1 MSLARN
7 LSKFKPSSSGLVETA
22 DIADDA
28 VTAGKIEHN
37 PAIVGNIEPTGSVR
51 VADSQYFQAG
61 NSYDLQMYH
70 DGSNSYIED
79 QGTGDLI
86 LKGTAV
92 RLRTDNLVV
101 SNTAN
106 NEDMITASADGAVNL
121 RHNNVSCLTTT
132 SGGGITVHGDN
143 IVIGTAGKGID
154 FSAQTHATSTSGA
167 GNPTV
172 QSEVLSHYEEGEF
185 NYGFNANMTQ
195 VTNANY
201 GRYTRVGNL
210 VTVNARMDIASISGS
225 NVIFF
230 ANLPFAVSAHTGS
243 GRVDNVY
250 IGSLQLYNIGNG
262 GYNVLGKNIL
272 IENAS
277 GTAYCFYSVASGTH
291 AYITNAM
298 ASTSSELYMT
308 LTYRTG

>member
-106 NEDMITASADGAVNL
+106 NEDMITAAADGAVNL

-132 SGGGITVHGDN
+132 SDGGITVNGGN
-143 IVIGTAGKGID
+143 IVIGTSGKGID
-154 FSAQTHATSTSGA
+154 FSATGNVSGTGGETLDDFEEGSFDVAVATGGGSITINSSYNTLSYTKIGHLVIVSGGIRISSVSSPSGA
-167 GNPTV
+167 FALTSVPFTPKTTSEDTHHAMVSVLHDSCTGLGDSDTVMVGQVLPGNSAIYIYT
-172 QSEVLSHYEEGEF
+172 QE
-185 NYGFNANMTQ
+185 ANG
-195 VTNANY
+195 VADPANHFQ
-201 GRYTRVGNL
+201 
-210 VTVNARMDIASISGS
+210 SGS
-225 NVIFF
+225 LI
-230 ANLPFAVSAHTGS
+230 
-243 GRVDNVY
+243 R
-250 IGSLQLYNIGNG
+250 INIC
-262 GYNVLGKNIL
+262 YLT
-272 IENAS
+272 AS
-277 GTAYCFYSVASGTH
+277 
-291 AYITNAM
+291 
-298 ASTSSELYMT
+298 
-308 LTYRTG
+308 